1 MNLTRFAPAA
11 LMLTALTTSNA
22 LSAADLK
29 NWENPQL
36 TGVNNLAPHATM
48 VICPDAK
55 TALKIGPASNAE
67 RVKSPFYRSLNGDW
81 KYHYAS
87 NHLARVADFWRP
99 DFDDAG
105 WGTIP
110 VPGNVEIY
118 GHGIPIYVNIRY
130 PWTWHGVKPNPPV
143 VPEDD
148 PNNTVNA
155 YRRTF
160 TVPKDWD
167 DRRVLITFDGVNSFF
182 NLWVNG
188 QKVGL
193 GKDARTPV
201 EFDITKFLKPGKNL
215 LAVENFRWCDGS
227 YLEDQDF
234 WRLSGIFRDVYLW
247 SPGQLHIRD
256 FEVKT
261 DLDAAYRDAK
271 LQLKVAGQNTGSA
284 DAVAQVEA
292 SLRDAMGK
300 EVCAPRIELKVPA
313 AGEAEAQVIVDVA
326 NPLKWTAETP
336 NLYTLLLTLKNS
348 DGKVLEVIPTK
359 VGFRQV
365 TIKDG
370 NLLVNGRRVLIK
382 GVDRHEHDPD
392 LGQVMTRERM
402 IQDITVMK
410 QNNIN
415 TVRTSHYPNVPAW
428 YDLCDQYGL
437 YLIDEANIESHGMGY
452 GPETLAKN
460 PGFAAAHL
468 NRTVR
473 MVERDK
479 NHPSIII
486 WSLGNEAG
494 FGPNF
499 EATSDWIHQRDS
511 SRPVHYEQAGER
523 PYTDIVCP
531 MYPAPARL
539 EKYSSQPE
547 TRPFIMCE
555 YAHAMGNSSG
565 NMWDY
570 WNLIYTRPYLQGGS
584 IWDWVDQGLRQ
595 PVNRPDQDRFHP
607 VKRGEKFF
615 FAYGGDFGPKDV
627 PSDNNFCC
635 NGLVTPD
642 REAHPGLLEVK
653 HVYQYIHCRPADLA
667 ARTIEVKNWYD
678 FTNLKDIARIEWRL
692 TGDGKLL
699 QSGKMAAPDLA
710 PYATTTL
717 AVPVKPFTPAPG
729 VEYFLEL
736 SFRLK
741 HDTLWAKA
749 GHELAW
755 DQFKLPD
762 AAPSATV
769 SVADLPDL
777 KLTQGGGKAVISG
790 KDFVATFDAQN
801 GALASLKFNGAELIE
816 SPLRPDFWRAP
827 TDNERG
833 RHNEQIPSEG
843 DGSQDAR
850 SRFQPQGIWR
860 KAHEGAVLEQFS
872 AQALTD
878 HEVVVTVRH
887 SLPVV
892 KATWTTTYTVL
903 GDGEIQVAAQFDPAD
918 PKLPYLPRLGMQM
931 MLPAGFERIAWF
943 GPGPQETYCDRNDAK
958 VDRYSGP
965 MTGQFYEGYVKPG
978 DSGNKVDV
986 RWAAL
991 TNKKGVGL
999 LVIGEPQLSVNALPY
1014 TTDDLQNATHPYQL
1028 PDHDF
1033 TVLNLDWKSQ
1043 GLGGDT
1049 SWGAWP
1055 HEPYLIPCAAQGY
1068 RFRLRPIGKRDNA
1081 EALARTALKIN

>member
-1 MNLTRFAPAA
+1 MNLTRFVPAA
-11 LMLTALTTSNA
+11 LLLATLTTSHG
-22 LSAADLK
+22 LSAAELK
-29 NWENPQL
+29 DWENPQL

-48 VICPDAK
+48 VICPDTE
-55 TALKIGPASNAE
+55 TALKIGPVSNAE
-67 RVKSPFYRSLNGDW
+67 RVKSPFYRSLNDDW

-87 NHLARVADFWRP
+87 NHLARVPDFWTSA
-99 DFDDAG
+99 FDDSK

-130 PWTWHGVKPNPPV
+130 PWTWHGVKPNPPY

-148 PNNTVNA
+148 PNNTINS

-167 DRRVLITFDGVNSFF
+167 GRRVLITFDGVNSMFY
-182 NLWVNG
+182 LWING
-188 QKVGL
+188 QKVGM

-201 EFDITKFLKPGKNL
+201 EFDITKYLKPGKNL

-247 SPGQLHIRD
+247 SPGQLHVRD

-261 DLDAAYRDAK
+261 EFDPAYRDAK
-271 LQLKVAGQNTGSA
+271 LHLNVKVQNTGSA
-284 DAVAQVEA
+284 DAVAKVEA
-292 SLRDAMGK
+292 SLYDPQGK
-300 EVCAPRIELKVPA
+300 EVCAPRIELKAPA
-313 AGEAEAQVIVDVA
+313 AGELDAKMAVDVA
-326 NPLKWTAETP
+326 NPLKWSAEMP
-336 NLYTLLLTLKNS
+336 NRYRLLLTLRNS
-348 DGKVLEVIPTK
+348 DGKVLEVVPAH

-365 TIKDG
+365 QIKDG

-392 LGQVMTRERM
+392 RGQVMTHDRM
-402 IQDITVMK
+402 VQDIKLMK

-428 YDLCDQYGL
+428 YDLCDEYGL
-437 YLIDEANIESHGMGY
+437 YQIDEANIESHGMGY
-452 GPETLAKN
+452 GDRTLAKN
-460 PGFAAAHL
+460 PAFADAHM

-479 NHPSIII
+479 NHPSVII

-499 EATSDWIHQRDS
+499 EATSDWIHQRDP
-511 SRPVHYEQAGER
+511 SRPVHYEQADEQR
-523 PYTDIVCP
+523 YTDIVCP
-531 MYPAPARL
+531 MYPSVQRL
-539 EKYSSQPE
+539 EKYSSQPQ

-570 WNLIYTRPYLQGGS
+570 WNLIYATPYLQGGC

-595 PVNRPDQDRFHP
+595 PVNRPNQDHFYP
-607 VKRGEKFF
+607 VNPGEKFF
-615 FAYGGDFGPKDV
+615 FAYGGDFGPSDV
-627 PSDNNFCC
+627 PSDNNFCA

-642 REAHPGLLEVK
+642 REVHPGLLAVK
-653 HVYQYIHCRPADLA
+653 HVYQYIHCQSADLA
-667 ARTIEVKNWYD
+667 ARTVNVKNWYD
-678 FTNLKDIARIEWRL
+678 FTNLKDVAGIRWRL

-699 QSGKMAAPDLA
+699 QFGEMAAPDLV
-710 PYATTTL
+710 PYATATL
-717 AVPVKPFTPAPG
+717 TVPVKPFTPAPG

-762 AAPSATV
+762 TAPAVVVSATKFP
-769 SVADLPDL
+769 AL
-777 KLTQGGGKAVISG
+777 KLTQDGGQSVVSG
-790 KDFVATFDAQN
+790 KNFIATFDEKN
-801 GALASLKFNGAELIE
+801 GMLASLKFDGVELIE
-816 SPLRPDFWRAP
+816 SSLRPDFWRAP

-833 RHNEQIPSEG
+833 RHNEQMTG
-843 DGSQDAR
+843 DRNTKDR
-850 SRFQPQGIWR
+850 LEPQGIWR
-860 KAHEGAVLEQFS
+860 NAGQDAVLEKFTVQPVGDN
-872 AQALTD
+872 Q
-878 HEVVVTVRH
+878 VVVTTKL
-887 SLPVV
+887 SLPTV
-892 KATWTTTYTVL
+892 KATWTTIYTIF
-903 GDGEIQVAAQFDPAD
+903 GDGEIQVAAQFDPTD
-918 PKLPYLPRLGMQM
+918 TKLPYLPRLGMQM
-931 MLPAGFERIAWF
+931 TLPAGFDRITWF
-943 GPGPQETYCDRNDAK
+943 GPGPQETYSDRMDAK
-958 VDRYSGP
+958 VGTY
-965 MTGQFYEGYVKPG
+965 TGAVADQFYPGYVKPG

-986 RWAAL
+986 RWMAL
-991 TNKKGVGL
+991 TNKKSVGL

-1014 TTDDLQNATHPYQL
+1014 TTKDLEIAKHPYQL
-1028 PDHDF
+1028 PHRDF

-1055 HEPYLIPCAAQGY
+1055 HDPYLIPCAAQSY
-1068 RFRLRPIGKRDNA
+1068 RFRLCPLDENVDL
-1081 EALARTALKIN
+1081 ETVVRTTIKLD